1 MVIYIGCVHCTCTHL
16 IPHNVVGHPDVL
28 LHHLPSYQLLILP
41 HFFHKDNACCYL
53 FNGVCHST
61 LYLFFLPKI
70 NANPN
75 KERNTDFGIGTN
87 TKLWRVLVNW
97 FALRGWIWTSPAVP
111 TIWAHFSQGVLTQF
125 SIYVHIKLSSPRFV
139 KLAEYVFEADGEFG
153 EGSGGR
159 PFSRSSSSS
168 PSWCQCWW
176 WRSGL
181 WYWLNLLM
189 TRMMM
194 DFDMESGYVIK
205 IYLRHLHIVE
215 GQV

>member
-1 MVIYIGCVHCTCTHL
+1 MVICER
-16 IPHNVVGHPDVL
+16 
-28 LHHLPSYQLLILP
+28 
-41 HFFHKDNACCYL
+41 YL

-61 LYLFFLPKI
+61 LYLFFLRKI

-75 KERNTDFGIGTN
+75 KERNTDFDIGTN
-87 TKLWRVLVNW
+87 TKLWRVPVNW

-111 TIWAHFSQGVLTQF
+111 TIWAHSSQGVLTQF

-168 PSWCQCWW
+168 TSWCQCWW

-181 WYWLNLLM
+181 WYWLDRSGIDWTYWWRRWWWILIWSL
-189 TRMMM
+189 
-194 DFDMESGYVIK
+194 DM
-205 IYLRHLHIVE
+205 
-215 GQV
+215 